1 MSDNKFFPVKAPRGI
16 HTRDPTQ
23 RTRFAKTRFVRTRF
37 VRTRFARMALILKI
51 KDPLR
56 EEHIRGTHEEEIED
70 DGEDKP
76 CSSHEVE

>member
-1 MSDNKFFPVKAPRGI
+1 M
-16 HTRDPTQ
+16 T
-23 RTRFAKTRFVRTRF
+23 
-37 VRTRFARMALILKI
+37 LILKK

-56 EEHIRGTHEEEIED
+56 EEHIRGTHEEEIEY